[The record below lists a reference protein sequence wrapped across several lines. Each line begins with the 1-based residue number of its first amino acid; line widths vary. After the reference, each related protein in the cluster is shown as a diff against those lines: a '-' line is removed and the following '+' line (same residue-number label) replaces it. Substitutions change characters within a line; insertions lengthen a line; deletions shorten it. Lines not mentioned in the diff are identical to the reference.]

1 MMTFRAPRVDPGRLG
16 VLARS
21 RSSPNAFA
29 DFYEQMSPRMLRF
42 FASRT
47 RDGQAA
53 FDLVAETFS
62 KAFDKRAD
70 FRGTTDEQA
79 AAWLWSIAR
88 HELARY
94 RRSRSVEMSAL
105 GRLGLERPTPSD
117 DELRQVERLIAI
129 EDIRRHICVAL
140 DTLSPDQQEVIKLRF
155 IDELSNHEIAERLA
169 VSHDVVRARASRAL
183 RALGTSEQLQAAIEI
198 LEG

>member
-1 MMTFRAPRVDPGRLG
+1 MTFRQPRLDPGRLG
-16 VLARS
+16 LLARS

-29 DFYEQMSPRMLRF
+29 DFYEQMSPRVLRF
-42 FASRT
+42 FASQT
-47 RDGQAA
+47 RHGQAA

-62 KAFDKRAD
+62 KAFEKRAD

-105 GRLGLERPTPSD
+105 RRLGLERPTPTD
-117 DELRQVERLIAI
+117 DELRLLERLVAI
-129 EDIRRHICVAL
+129 EDIRHHIRLAV

-155 IDELSNHEIAERLA
+155 IEELSNQEIAERLA
-169 VSHDVVRARASRAL
+169 VSRDVVRARASRAL
-183 RALGTSEQLQAAIEI
+183 RALGASEQLQAAIEM
-198 LEG
+198 LEE

>member
-1 MMTFRAPRVDPGRLG
+1 MTFRRQRFDAGGPG

-29 DFYEQMSPRMLRF
+29 DFYEQMSPTVLRF
-42 FASRT
+42 FARQT

-62 KAFDKRAD
+62 KAFEKRAD

-105 GRLGLERPTPSD
+105 RRLGLERPAPSD
-117 DELRQVERLIAI
+117 EELRQVEWLIAI
-129 EDIRRHICVAL
+129 EDIRRQIRGAL

-155 IDELSNHEIAERLA
+155 IDELTNQEIAERLA
-169 VSHDVVRARASRAL
+169 VSDDVVRARASRAL
-183 RALGTSEQLQAAIEI
+183 RALGASEQMQAAIQM